1 MIVITKQIT
10 REILIEENTLQKYC
24 DRNGFEMREVLDEVR
39 NGELDL
45 EYLSYLITENETFCD
60 IRKIN

>member
-45 EYLSYLITENETFCD
+45 EH
-60 IRKIN
+60 

>member
-1 MIVITKQIT
+1 MIVITKQVT
-10 REILIEENTLQKYC
+10 REIHIEENTLQKYC

-39 NGELDL
+39 NGELDI
-45 EYLSYLITENETFCD
+45 EHLSYLITEEEIVCK